1 RGWQC
6 ERHVSPH
13 SSPLPRGEG
22 ESSAGFQH
30 NPARCLPDEPP
41 EQPKPAAGCSLS
53 PWERARVR
61 AMGLPFAERLGPLPK
76 LSKFASPQ
84 TEPEVSHDHESASE
98 LCSHSS
104 AAETG

>member
-1 RGWQC
+1 MR
-6 ERHVSPH
+6 
-13 SSPLPRGEG
+13 
-22 ESSAGFQH
+22 
-30 NPARCLPDEPP
+30 
-41 EQPKPAAGCSLS
+41 
-53 PWERARVR
+53 
-61 AMGLPFAERLGPLPK
+61 LPFAERLGPLPK